1 MAIIY
6 SLNKPIECLTSLN
19 SHKKHLIYHNG
30 MIVNNTNTSQH
41 GHAIQGG
48 ERDKEIPLFSF
59 QMPGKFGSLYQHSKQ
74 TQKSDTSTMFH
85 QQFLC
90 FSLPESLGQTV
101 AEWGGQKKKKK
112 K

>member
-1 MAIIY
+1 
-6 SLNKPIECLTSLN
+6 
-19 SHKKHLIYHNG
+19 

-101 AEWGGQKKKKK
+101 AENGGDKKKKK
-112 K
+112 VRIFITILKLENYYIEGKNSTQL

>member
-1 MAIIY
+1 
-6 SLNKPIECLTSLN
+6 
-19 SHKKHLIYHNG
+19 

-85 QQFLC
+85 QPWNNVPC

-101 AEWGGQKKKKK
+101 AENGGNKKKKK
-112 K
+112 